1 MEFKKLADAWKLL
14 KFNKYFLNT
23 VTIVALSLFASLI
36 CNGLGAFSLAIIKPK
51 GHKIIFFLILIT
63 LMVPAVTNM
72 VPLYKNLK
80 TLTLLNERGRFALGL
95 SFGANAFY
103 LVMIKTFF
111 ETMPKTVLEAAQI
124 DGCNKIQLFY
134 KVVVPMSIS
143 IFMVV
148 AIFTFNASWSDF
160 TLPFLV
166 LLKADTQ
173 TVMVRLYVINND
185 PNIAKSM
192 VLMATLLATIPPVIA
207 FLIFQ
212 KQITDNV
219 MASGMKD

>member
-1 MEFKKLADAWKLL
+1 M
-14 KFNKYFLNT
+14 
-23 VTIVALSLFASLI
+23 
-36 CNGLGAFSLAIIKPK
+36 
-51 GHKIIFFLILIT
+51 
-63 LMVPAVTNM
+63 
-72 VPLYKNLK
+72 YKNLK